1 MIVYRVVHKLVTQLL
16 SGSGNDSRWCSNG
29 RRVIYTSS
37 SVALACLENV
47 LRRGGL
53 GFSQDFKTIFYNIPD
68 NISIE
73 EIKLKNLN
81 NNWRLQSSYYYCQ
94 LIGNKW
100 YDNKDSFILKVPSA
114 IIPDEYN
121 YIIKTASSK
130 INRIIIKNEKAFV
143 PDERLENI
151 LTSDDVKKLKKAVEK
166 QKTKAR
172 K

>member
-1 MIVYRVVHKLVTQLL
+1 MIVYRVVHKSVTQLL
-16 SGSGNDSRWCSNG
+16 SGSGNDARWCSNG
-29 RRVIYTSS
+29 RKVVYTSS
-37 SVALACLENV
+37 SVALACLENI

-53 GFSQDFKTIFYNIPD
+53 GFSTNYKTIFYQIPD
-68 NISIE
+68 NIHIE

-100 YDNKDSFILKVPSA
+100 YDSNDSFILKVPSA

-121 YIIKTASSK
+121 YIIKTTSPG
-130 INRIIIKNEKAFV
+130 INRIIIKEEKPFV

-151 LTSDDVKKLKKAVEK
+151 LTSVDVKKLKKVVKK
-166 QKTKAR
+166 QKR
-172 K
+172 KTRK